1 MDVKKRW
8 PIEGPIRRNFIDA
21 KKNEGPIRIPMDS
34 LTFLVNKLALLS
46 NSSKYL
52 EFLFALFTISAALL
66 IRFRMNRVEVLR
78 GARRRQ

>member
-1 MDVKKRW
+1 VKNPPRRNFTDVKKRG

-52 EFLFALFTISAALL
+52 EFLFALFSIPAALTNP
-66 IRFRMNRVEVLR
+66 F
-78 GARRRQ
+78 